1 MSGKAAR
8 SEKAEK
14 RDRSRERRAAK
25 SPSGKSD
32 VSMSS
37 SASNAVASST
47 SDYGAPPDYM
57 GGTSS
62 PAPSQEPSELSRSI
76 SPRSKKAKKVSQSS
90 ITVDGSPLLR
100 EKLNSRSSSAGPSS
114 GSASHESSSSP
125 APPFNIPLKSSRT
138 GSYDQFVSYHYGS
151 TNQFFAVP
159 SSPSGRS
166 NLYNGGTGQ
175 ALQENGEEAELVTRL
190 WADFQGQV
198 APALDTL
205 VKRNK
210 HLRTHVSVLLKA
222 SAVEEAPYMALARE
236 KDALSREYDQLRF
249 EHLQLH
255 NDFLMLRREH
265 IESVALAQRLQ
276 NEVEMLRSGQ
286 DPSSGSFAPH
296 NSENLS
302 SSDFSAQASSGLSVS
317 QGSATHHPALQS
329 QSPHSTPR
337 STSNGY
343 ITGTSVYGV
352 ASPYSISQ
360 LTTSSASDVV
370 PSNGAMSSPRPFADP
385 SAHADSI
392 TASGSS
398 PVLSSSSPRLHIRRK
413 DNVAELEQSILELEE
428 EIRSPRAPPAASPTP
443 EPRPDDRHTT
453 PNERHTRKSSSETP
467 TKGKERRGSG
477 ERDPTSSTHL
487 VTSKSKRKVPKS
499 HSNDPPNTHSVNSAN
514 GGGPPS
520 NPGSPSPTSS
530 SGRVKAPPERN
541 VSAPSNQAKWSSV
554 NSGSSGTPSGSP
566 HVSRGDKPH
575 SSSQPSSASSTAGHI
590 GSPGGAIPKDSIA
603 LNSGASSASNN
614 SASRVI
620 SAEDREEQ
628 RLAKYMGGFGA
639 VRRTNT
645 PKQNNSRHSSGSGA
659 PAVSVGEQS
668 AFTALFKHWDENDD
682 GVIERAEFEA
692 AVQAMA
698 DNDQLKELASAVLPY
713 ISKVHWDE
721 VGLSTSAPISLAAAL
736 AFLSDCKLGHPSTS
750 VFQFK

>member
-1 MSGKAAR
+1 MSGKATKI
-8 SEKAEK
+8 EKAEK
-14 RDRSRERRAAK
+14 RDRSRERKAAK

-32 VSMSS
+32 VSLSS

-47 SDYGAPPDYM
+47 SDYGASIDSA

-62 PAPSQEPSELSRSI
+62 PAPYKDPSELSRSV
-76 SPRSKKAKKVSQSS
+76 SPRTKKGKKVSQSS

-114 GSASHESSSSP
+114 GSNSYESSSSP

-175 ALQENGEEAELVTRL
+175 ALQENGEEAELITSL
-190 WADFQGQV
+190 WRDFQGQV
-198 APALDTL
+198 VPALDTL

-249 EHLQLH
+249 EHLQLQ

-265 IESVALAQRLQ
+265 IEAVALSQKLQ
-276 NEVEMLRSGQ
+276 NEIDMLRSGQ
-286 DPSSGSFAPH
+286 DPSSGSAAPH
-296 NSENLS
+296 NSENLT
-302 SSDFSAQASSGLSVS
+302 SSDFSSQASSGLSIS
-317 QGSATHHPALQS
+317 QGSATHHAALQS

-343 ITGTSVYGV
+343 ITGTTVYGV
-352 ASPYSISQ
+352 ALPYSVSQ

-385 SAHADSI
+385 SMHADSI

-428 EIRSPRAPPAASPTP
+428 EIRSPRAAPASSPTP
-443 EPRPDDRHTT
+443 EPRHDDRHA
-453 PNERHTRKSSSETP
+453 NQSDHQHSRKSSSETP
-467 TKGKERRGSG
+467 TKSKERRGSG
-477 ERDPTSSTHL
+477 EHTPSSTHL

-499 HSNDPPNTHSVNSAN
+499 HSNDPPNTHSINSAN
-514 GGGPPS
+514 GGATS
-520 NPGSPSPTSS
+520 NPSSPVPTGSS
-530 SGRVKAPPERN
+530 RAKAPPERN
-541 VSAPSNQAKWSSV
+541 VSAPSNQAKYSSI
-554 NSGSSGTPSGSP
+554 NSGSSGTPGGSP
-566 HVSRGDKPH
+566 LVTRGDKSQSGSQH
-575 SSSQPSSASSTAGHI
+575 STASSTAPLAGTPH
-590 GSPGGAIPKDSIA
+590 GALSKDSIA
-603 LNSGASSASNN
+603 LNSGTSSNSNN

-645 PKQNNSRHSSGSGA
+645 PKANNSRHSSGSGA
-659 PAVSVGEQS
+659 PAVSIGEQS
-668 AFTALFKHWDENDD
+668 AFTALFKKWDENDD
-682 GVIERAEFEA
+682 GVIERVDFEA
-692 AVQAMA
+692 ALQAMTE
-698 DNDQLKELASAVLPY
+698 NDQLKELASAVLPY
-713 ISKVHWDE
+713 TAKLHWE
-721 VGLSTSAPISLAAAL
+721 EFGLSSNAPISLASAL